1 MKTYKILVPIA
12 VMAFIIVFSSCKKD
26 EGSGINES
34 IILIDSIIHQD
45 TVVLGDTLN
54 IKFYGMIGNGCD
66 YFSRFEELDLD
77 EGESINTLKL
87 RILRKTED
95 NAFCTEELKYLDGAE
110 INLRGMLA
118 GDFFLR
124 IGQPDGS
131 FLESKAY
138 IQE

>member
-1 MKTYKILVPIA
+1 MKTYKVLVPIA
-12 VMAFIIVFSSCKKD
+12 IMAFIVVFSSCKKD
-26 EGSGINES
+26 DPVVNES
-34 IILIDSIIHQD
+34 IILIDSIVHQD
-45 TVVLGDTLN
+45 TVALGGVLD
-54 IKFYGMIGNGCD
+54 IKFYGVIGNGCD

-87 RILRKTED
+87 RIWRRTED
-95 NAFCTEELKYLDGAE
+95 NSICTEQLKYLDGSE
-110 INLRGMLA
+110 INLSGMLA

-138 IQE
+138 IKE